1 MATYTDRQV
10 KEILTSVSDDYSN
23 GGESGALSAPAE
35 GVLQAVWVQLRALQ
49 TEGN

>member
-35 GVLQAVWVQLRALQ
+35 EILQAVWVQLRALQ